1 MFKERIYKE
10 ALRLYAGDHVVSRV
24 EHLGL
29 KSLAL
34 GASTAELTLMFV
46 DLRGFGLITETV
58 TRSDLGLLINEHHTR
73 IAQAVVSH
81 GGTLDA
87 MIGDSVIA
95 YWGANGAADHANQA
109 FASALSLLAA
119 NHASHASLL
128 AKGWPP
134 IKLMIGLHTGMA
146 GLGNYGSPHRIKYTV
161 LGDAVN
167 LAARLCGR
175 CSEYDVELLMTDSTM
190 NQLSDKVNI
199 KPVDTVRVKGMKE
212 KVDLYTITK

>member
-1 MFKERIYKE
+1 MFKERIYRE

-34 GASTAELTLMFV
+34 GMSEVEITLMFV
-46 DLRGFGLITETV
+46 DLRGFSQITETV

-73 IAQAVVSH
+73 IAQTVVSN
-81 GGTLDA
+81 GGMLDS
-87 MIGDSVIA
+87 MIGDSAIA
-95 YWGANGAADHANQA
+95 YWGANGTADHANQA
-109 FASALSLLAA
+109 FASARSLLEV

-128 AKGWPP
+128 ARGWPP
-134 IKLMIGLHTGMA
+134 IKLMIGLHTGIV
-146 GLGNYGSPHRIKYTV
+146 GIGNYGSPHRIKYTV

-175 CSEYDVELLMTDSTM
+175 CSEYGVELLMSDSTM
-190 NQLSDKVNI
+190 NQLSNKVNI

-212 KVDLYTITK
+212 KVDLYTITQ